1 MTSDTFSFFF
11 VGFGHHVIYI
21 YVDMVCTKSGK
32 MSLQDLSISE
42 GDFLQ
47 GQRRDTGARRLR
59 AVPSLCFAAAD
70 TWGVNQQ
77 NW

>member
-1 MTSDTFSFFF
+1 MYNIYM
-11 VGFGHHVIYI
+11 HIIMHIYI

-70 TWGVNQQ
+70 AWGVNQQ

>member
-1 MTSDTFSFFF
+1 
-11 VGFGHHVIYI
+11 
-21 YVDMVCTKSGK
+21 MVCTKSGK

-70 TWGVNQQ
+70 AWGVNQQ